1 MNDRADFEQQQCEEE
16 RYRMACD
23 AIDRCAKA
31 GADIEDLKTLCR
43 ECGISIK
50 HTVLGD
56 EIRVTERRAA

>member
-1 MNDRADFEQQQCEEE
+1 MSEQQQAEEE
-16 RYRMACD
+16 RYRMTCE

-31 GADIEDLKTLCR
+31 GADIEDLKTLAR
-43 ECGISIK
+43 ECGVNVK